1 MVEIARDDRNDRSDL
16 GYRNCW
22 KIKEEL
28 ILAPEGEVI
37 PGENEL
43 ILIDVLH
50 PLQGFED
57 STLLRVGCHCMPFSR
72 SHTASSR

>member
-1 MVEIARDDRNDRSDL
+1 MVEIERDDRNDL
-16 GYRNCW
+16 GYWDCW
-22 KIKEEL
+22 KTKEEL
-28 ILAPEGEVI
+28 ILAPGRDMI

-43 ILIDVLH
+43 ILIDVVH

-57 STLLRVGCHCMPFSR
+57 STLLRVGCHCMRFSS